1 MFESIFRDLELALPG
16 MLAIAVVGDDGMEV
30 ESYIRKEVPHEVM
43 SAELNGV
50 LRNLHRIQQE
60 QELGRV
66 QEVVI
71 RTEGQNLLLF
81 SLTGGLFVLLV
92 TESSETTGKARY
104 EVNRRAHQLIQI
116 LS

>member
-1 MFESIFRDLELALPG
+1 
-16 MLAIAVVGDDGMEV
+16 
-30 ESYIRKEVPHEVM
+30 M

-81 SLTGGLFVLLV
+81 SPDGRSLCP
-92 TESSETTGKARY
+92 AR
-104 EVNRRAHQLIQI
+104 NRVFRNHRQGPLRGQTAGPT
-116 LS
+116 S